1 METISFTKQVKEEIV
16 NREFVDE
23 YLRAVLASFIKINGS
38 VSFHNKETSLIL
50 KTENAAIAKFIYK
63 IANKLYGITARFAY
77 SKTMNFKKKTVYSII
92 FDNEADY
99 LLSDLEI
106 SFLDGKISKSI
117 VCNDEMISGYFCG
130 AFLAAG
136 SVNSP
141 VSSNYHLEVA
151 LTDENFAKWFVKLF
165 LKYKASNFEA
175 KITYRREMPIVYIK
189 KADKIV
195 DFLIMI
201 GATQCALDFEN
212 IRLERDNASNWNRL
226 QNLDDANYNKTANAS
241 QRQIEDIKLIVKYS
255 NIESIKNDKMREL
268 MKLRLENEDSSL
280 NELASLLSEKIGVEV
295 SRSNINHL
303 FRKIHET
310 AEQYRKRQKELNK

>member
-106 SFLDGKISKSI
+106 SFLDGKISKTI

-212 IRLERDNASNWNRL
+212 IRLERDSASNWNRL

-241 QRQIEDIKLIVKYS
+241 QRQIEDIKLINKLTP
-255 NIESIKNDKMREL
+255 IDTLKNEKMREL

-280 NELASLLSEKIGVEV
+280 NELASLLSEKVGVEV